1 MEVLRMEVSP
11 LMTNC
16 YLVWDENSGD
26 GIVIDP
32 GGDGDRINQAIDAK
46 AIHVVAIVDTHGH
59 WDHIG
64 ANGAVKEHT
73 GAPLFIHEA
82 DAAYLDG
89 NYAAFGRVTE
99 GIEVAEQ
106 IARDARPTD
115 NNGTVPPEQQPV
127 IESIVITD

>member
-32 GGDGDRINQAIDAK
+32 GGDGDRINKAIDAK
-46 AIHVVAIVDTHGH
+46 GIRVVAIIDTHGH

-64 ANGAVKEHT
+64 ANRDVKAHT
-73 GAPLFIHEA
+73 GAPLFI
-82 DAAYLDG
+82 G
-89 NYAAFGRVTE
+89 VVNT
-99 GIEVAEQ
+99 
-106 IARDARPTD
+106 P
-115 NNGTVPPEQQPV
+115 NN
-127 IESIVITD
+127 